1 MICQVHTYDYIIQQN
16 GLLRCFVF
24 RINYIRANME
34 NFEELVKNQKYYF
47 QSQVTKPIN
56 FRVSRLKQFKEVL
69 RSNEPLMMEAI
80 EADFKKSR
88 FDTFTNELALLYLD
102 IDEAIKKLPRWSR
115 RKRVSTNLINF
126 PAKSFIHPEPLG
138 TSLIIGAWNYP
149 FQLSFAPVIA
159 AIAAGNTIVLKP
171 SEVPSETSA
180 VIAKL
185 VNENFDK
192 NYFHVVEGGVPE
204 TTELLKQKW
213 DNIFFTGS
221 VPVGKIVYQAAAENL
236 IPVTLEL
243 GGKSP
248 AIVTKTSNLDLAVRR
263 IVWGKFLNAGQTCI
277 APDYVLVD
285 EEIQEEFTSKMISRI
300 EKMDYSFENENYVQ
314 IINEKNMDRLLN
326 LLDEDKIIF
335 GGKRDKENRY
345 FSPTLI
351 KNVSFEDKVMQD
363 EIFGPILPIIGYSNL
378 DDAIGEIK
386 KLPKPLSCYL
396 FTKDTGI
403 KKRVIRELS
412 FGGGAINDTI
422 MHLTNSKL
430 PFGGVGSSGIGNYHG
445 KAGFDAFTHYKSIL
459 DKGTWFDPDFK
470 YPPYSDKKIKWLR
483 WILRI

>member
-1 MICQVHTYDYIIQQN
+1 
-16 GLLRCFVF
+16 
-24 RINYIRANME
+24 ME
-34 NFEELVKNQKYYF
+34 NFEEIVKSQKEYF
-47 QSQVTKPIN
+47 QSQVTKPIR
-56 FRVSRLKQFKEVL
+56 FRITQLKRLKEVL
-69 RSNEPLMMEAI
+69 RSNESSMMDAI
-80 EADFKKSR
+80 YSDFKKSR

-102 IDEAIKKLPRWSR
+102 IDEAIKKLPRWSK

-126 PAKSFIHPEPLG
+126 PAKSYIQPEPLG

-159 AIAAGNTIVLKP
+159 AIAAGSTIVLKP
-171 SEVPSETSA
+171 SEVPSATSSI
-180 VIAKL
+180 IAKL
-185 VNENFDK
+185 VNDNFEE
-192 NYFHVVEGGVPE
+192 NYFRVVEGGVEE
-204 TTELLKQKW
+204 TTNLLKQKW
-213 DNIFFTGS
+213 DKIFFTGS
-221 VPVGKIVYQAAAENL
+221 VPVGKIVYKAAAENL

-248 AIVTKTSNLDLAVRR
+248 AIVTKNSNLDLAVRR

-277 APDYVLVD
+277 APDYVVV
-285 EEIQEEFTSKMISRI
+285 EEDVKEAFLSKLIDRI
-300 EKMDYSFENENYVQ
+300 EEMDYSFENENYVQ
-314 IINEKNMDRLLN
+314 IINDKNLDRLSG
-326 LLDEDKIIF
+326 LL
-335 GGKRDKENRY
+335 DKENIYFGGEIDRESRY
-345 FSPTLI
+345 FSPTI
-351 KNVSFEDKVMQD
+351 INDVSFDDKIMQD
-363 EIFGPILPIIGYSNL
+363 EIFGPILPIISYSNL
-378 DDAIGEIK
+378 EDAIVEIK

-396 FTKDTGI
+396 FTKDSGI
-403 KKRVIRELS
+403 KQRVIRELS

-445 KAGFDAFTHYKSIL
+445 QAGFDAFTHYKSVL